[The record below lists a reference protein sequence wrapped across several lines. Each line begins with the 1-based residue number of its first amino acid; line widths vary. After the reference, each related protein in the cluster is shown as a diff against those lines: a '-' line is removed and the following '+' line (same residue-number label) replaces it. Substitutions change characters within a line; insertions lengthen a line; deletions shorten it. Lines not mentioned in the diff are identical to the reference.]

1 MVRSSHMKQTSHFQL
16 NQYEAS
22 DRILHGDF
30 NSDNQKI
37 DAALAAAGNCR
48 VAAGSYTGTGTYG
61 QNNPCSL
68 TFDFKPLLVFL
79 DTGVMDPYNSIPVL
93 YPAVSGKYHGL
104 FPERPRRGR
113 LDGAGRQLV
122 QQGRGKS
129 AECKGPHISLSRHRQ
144 ITQFP
149 HRMVRVYEM
158 WRTEKEAPLW
168 ELPFPGRKP
177 TVGFPTLFDFFFGT
191 TYNSFDSLF
200 SPFSQQEMI

>member
-79 DTGVMDPYNSIPVL
+79 DTGVMDPYNSIPVHYIL
-93 YPAVSGKYHGL
+93 RYPASTMGYSLNALGGAAWTEQGVSWYNKDAASQLNVKDRTYHYLAIGK
-104 FPERPRRGR
+104 
-113 LDGAGRQLV
+113 
-122 QQGRGKS
+122 
-129 AECKGPHISLSRHRQ
+129 
-144 ITQFP
+144 
-149 HRMVRVYEM
+149 
-158 WRTEKEAPLW
+158 
-168 ELPFPGRKP
+168 
-177 TVGFPTLFDFFFGT
+177 
-191 TYNSFDSLF
+191 
-200 SPFSQQEMI
+200 

>member
-1 MVRSSHMKQTSHFQL
+1 MVRSSRMKQTSHFQL

-48 VAAGSYTGTGTYG
+48 AAAGSYTGTGTYG

-68 TFDFKPLLVFL
+68 TFDFQPPAGVSGHQGDGPLQL
-79 DTGVMDPYNSIPVL
+79 DPRSL

-129 AECKGPHISLSRHRQ
+129 AECKGLHISLSRHRQ

-168 ELPFPGRKP
+168 ELPFPGRN
-177 TVGFPTLFDFFFGT
+177 L
-191 TYNSFDSLF
+191 L
-200 SPFSQQEMI
+200 

>member
-30 NSDNQKI
+30 NNDNQKI
-37 DAALAAAGNCR
+37 DAALAAGGNCR

-79 DTGVMDPYNSIPVL
+79 DTGVMDPYSSIPVL

-149 HRMVRVYEM
+149 HRMVRIYEM
-158 WRTEKEAPLW
+158 WRKEKEAPLW
-168 ELPFPGRKP
+168 ELPFPGRN
-177 TVGFPTLFDFFFGT
+177 L
-191 TYNSFDSLF
+191 L
-200 SPFSQQEMI
+200 

>member
-68 TFDFKPLLVFL
+68 TFDFQPLLVFL
-79 DTGVMDPYNSIPVL
+79 DTGVMDHPRSL

-104 FPERPRRGR
+104 FPKRPRRGC

-122 QQGRGKS
+122 QQGRGKP
-129 AECKGPHISLSRHRQ
+129 AECKGPHVSLSRHRQ
-144 ITQFP
+144 IKRDP
-149 HRMVRVYEM
+149 HRMMRG
-158 WRTEKEAPLW
+158 L
-168 ELPFPGRKP
+168 
-177 TVGFPTLFDFFFGT
+177 
-191 TYNSFDSLF
+191 
-200 SPFSQQEMI
+200 